1 MEPYPQAP
9 AAQNQ
14 ELSPIKN
21 PIQNTGKM
29 KLKEK
34 EKWFL
39 LERAEA
45 LEKYATLDWW
55 THRSQPVAEEIIKK
69 RKQRKT
75 AILFFKMSQKEEEKS
90 SIVVDAI

>member
-1 MEPYPQAP
+1 
-9 AAQNQ
+9 
-14 ELSPIKN
+14 
-21 PIQNTGKM
+21 M

>member
-1 MEPYPQAP
+1 MEPYAQAP

-14 ELSPIKN
+14 EFSPIKN

-75 AILFFKMSQKEEEKS
+75 AILSFKMSQKEEEKS
-90 SIVVDAI
+90 SIVVYAI